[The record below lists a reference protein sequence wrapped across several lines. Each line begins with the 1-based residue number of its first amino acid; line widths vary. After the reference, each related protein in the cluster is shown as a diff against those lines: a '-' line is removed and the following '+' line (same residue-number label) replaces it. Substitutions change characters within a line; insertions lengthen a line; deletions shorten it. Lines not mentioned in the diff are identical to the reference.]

1 MFAIGVEFLMGRA
14 MMSQQNRQD
23 IEWPPHPDRVF
34 MALVA
39 AWGESGEDE
48 RGAAA
53 LRFLESL
60 SPPAMRITEDVSVRT
75 SFISYV
81 PVNDGCSPI
90 SKKGKAETPM
100 GALPIGRSRQPR
112 FFPAFTLAD
121 PRFHLVWPNAEL
133 GEHRAALESVCE
145 QVTYLG
151 HSASPVR
158 MWIDDAPDITANLF
172 PVKENAK
179 CRLRGFGPGRTDYLK
194 RQFDEF
200 VKSGFNPGLRP
211 RPSLWVGY
219 GPNPVQVEK
228 IVEVEPYEPAL
239 LVFRVAE
246 GRRLA
251 LESCGLVAD
260 AIRRTLMSRHG
271 GTPPEWLSGHQPDN
285 APSQMARP
293 LYLPLGFVGGEH
305 ADGHLL
311 GVAIAIP
318 TNDFSSADFQKLD
331 SLLRNHGEPEDIAA
345 TGVGYLRLRWAGR
358 NETCL
363 ELDDRPFNERALALR
378 PQTWTAP
385 SDCWT
390 TVTPIVLPRF
400 PRRRLTPVDVISDAC
415 VSAGYPRPEMV
426 RLGYAPLLRGVPHAR
441 SFPSL
446 ARKPGMPPRLRMHA
460 EIRFPRSVRGPVVI
474 GAARNY
480 GFGFCRP
487 TPDSLEHTS

>member
-14 MMSQQNRQD
+14 MMAQQNRKD
-23 IEWPPHPDRVF
+23 VEWPPHPDRVF

-48 RGAAA
+48 RGAEA

-60 SPPAMRITEDVSVRT
+60 SPPAMRVAEDVSAR
-75 SFISYV
+75 SAFISYV
-81 PVNDGCSPI
+81 PVNDGCAPI

-121 PRFHLVWPNAEL
+121 PQFHLIWPNAEL
-133 GEHRAALESVCE
+133 GEHRGALQAVCE

-151 HSASPVR
+151 HSGSPVR
-158 MWIDDAPDITANLF
+158 MWIEDSPDVAANLF

-179 CRLRGFGPGRTDYLK
+179 YRLRAFGPGRIDYLK
-194 RQFDEF
+194 RQFDAF
-200 VKSGFNPGLRP
+200 VQSGFNPSLRP
-211 RPSLWVGY
+211 RASLWIGY
-219 GPNPVQVEK
+219 TPDRVAVEK
-228 IVEVEPYEPAL
+228 IVVSEPYEPAM
-239 LVFRVAE
+239 LVLRVAA

-260 AIRRTLMSRHG
+260 TIRRTLMSRHG

-293 LYLPLGFVGGEH
+293 LYLPLGFVGREH

-318 TNDFSSADFQKLD
+318 RKDFSAGDFEVLQD
-331 SLLRNHGEPEDIAA
+331 LLRRHGETEDVAA
-345 TGVGYLRLRWAGR
+345 ANTGYLRLRWGG

-363 ELDDRPFNERALALR
+363 ELDNRPFNERPLALR
-378 PQTWTAP
+378 PETWTSP
-385 SDCWT
+385 SECWT

-400 PRRRLTPVDVISDAC
+400 PRRQLTSADVIADAC
-415 VSAGYPRPEMV
+415 VSAGYPRPESV
-426 RLGYAPLLRGVPHAR
+426 RVGYSPLLRGVPHAR
-441 SFPSL
+441 SFPSS

-460 EIRFPRSVRGPVVI
+460 QIRFPRLLRGPVVI
-474 GAARNY
+474 GAGRYY

-487 TPDSLEHTS
+487 TSDKPEETR